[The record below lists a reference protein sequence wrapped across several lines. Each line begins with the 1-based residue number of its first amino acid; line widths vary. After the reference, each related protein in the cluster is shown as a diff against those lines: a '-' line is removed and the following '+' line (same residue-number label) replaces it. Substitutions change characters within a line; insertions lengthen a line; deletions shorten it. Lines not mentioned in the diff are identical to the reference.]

1 MAVITTIT
9 ITSIDGMHNNADSIA
24 SLRLWQLISPALP
37 VGAYAYSGGLETA
50 LQAGWLH
57 DAAEVQDWIVGLL
70 RHNLAY
76 LDVPVLQRCYAAWEH
91 DDLEQL
97 EKWSAFILASRE
109 SAELH
114 AEDLHLGRALAT
126 LLSDLEMAEAGAL
139 RLSGCAPFVRLLAL
153 AGVKWR
159 VPIEQLAAGLLWSWS
174 ENQVAAAIKLVPL
187 GQTAGQQML
196 LRIAELIPAA
206 VSVGLALDDED
217 IGATA
222 PGLGIAS
229 ALHETQYTRLF
240 RS

>member
-1 MAVITTIT
+1 MQRNT
-9 ITSIDGMHNNADSIA
+9 DSIA

-50 LQAGWLH
+50 LQAGWVH
-57 DAAEVQDWIVGLL
+57 DAADVEGWVVGLL
-70 RHNLAY
+70 QHNLAY
-76 LDVPVLQRCYAAWEH
+76 LDIPVLQRCYTAWEH
-91 DDLEQL
+91 DDVEQL
-97 EKWSAFILASRE
+97 EKWSACILASRE

-126 LLSDLEMAEAGAL
+126 LLSELDMEEARAL

-196 LRIAELIPAA
+196 LRIAEAIPTA
-206 VSVGLALDDED
+206 VSLGLALDDED

-229 ALHETQYTRLF
+229 ARHETQYTRLF